1 MTEKCYQIL
10 KDLTEISE
18 FIFNSQYDSFD
29 QLEELIKMESKL
41 MILLGLEIKKDIE
54 TRNPRYLR

>member
-29 QLEELIKMESKL
+29 QLEELIKIESKL

>member
-1 MTEKCYQIL
+1 MTEKCYQLL

-29 QLEELIKMESKL
+29 QLEKLIKMESKL
-41 MILLGLEIKKDIE
+41 MMLLGLEIKKDIE

>member
-1 MTEKCYQIL
+1 MTDKCYQIL